1 MMAKQQYRSEIG
13 ILGDILGVIAD
24 SGRNGVAIST
34 VSRMANVS
42 YNSINEKC
50 QKLVDASLVES
61 VRNGRGCIFFITE
74 KGIDFLGQLR
84 KFTDSMKSMN
94 IRY

>member
-1 MMAKQQYRSEIG
+1 MVKQQYRSEIG
-13 ILGDILGVIAD
+13 ILSDILSVIAD
-24 SGRNGVAIST
+24 SGRNGVTIST

-50 QKLVDASLVES
+50 KKIVDANLVKS
-61 VRNGRGCIFFITE
+61 IKDGRGCTFFITE
-74 KGIDFLGQLR
+74 KGVIFLEQLR
-84 KFTDSMKSMN
+84 RFTDVMKSMN

>member
-13 ILGDILGVIAD
+13 ILNDILGVIAD

-50 QKLVDASLVES
+50 QKLVDADLVKS
-61 VRNGRGCIFFITE
+61 VKDGRGCMFFITE
-74 KGIDFLGQLR
+74 KGVGFLEQLR
-84 KFTDSMKSMN
+84 KFTDAMKSMN